1 MTKLFEDAIFIAYPL
16 GGKDTQ
22 AGLLIETYK
31 NMLVPYLYL
40 ATGECFRKIEKGNY
54 TSVLIKDM
62 MDNGIFVPDFIATGL
77 ISNKMVQSMSQEKT
91 LILNGFPRNKK
102 QGLTFIEMM
111 DFYKRNPKIIIIE
124 VSTNEI
130 MKRLEERKQI
140 EKRTDDRENV
150 VKNRLRIFEEEN
162 VPLVQLLSKYF
173 DISTI
178 NGNGTIENTQ
188 KQIIE
193 ALKIA

>member
-40 ATGECFRKIEKGNY
+40 ATGECFRKIEKENY
-54 TSVLIKDM
+54 TSILIKDM
-62 MDNGIFVPDFIATGL
+62 MDNETLVPDFLATGL
-77 ISNKMVQSMSQEKT
+77 VSSNLIQSMSQEKT

-111 DFYKRNPKIIIIE
+111 YFYKRSPKIIIIE
-124 VSTNEI
+124 VSPDEI

-140 EKRTDDRENV
+140 ETRTDDREEV
-150 VKNRLRIFEEEN
+150 VKKRLRIFEEEN
-162 VPLVQLLSKYF
+162 TPLVELLSKHF
-173 DISTI
+173 NSSII

>member
-54 TSVLIKDM
+54 TSILIKDM
-62 MDNGIFVPDFIATGL
+62 MDNGTLVPDFLATGL
-77 ISNKMVQSMSQEKT
+77 VSSNLIQSMSQEKT

-111 DFYKRNPKIIIIE
+111 YFYKRSPKIIIIE
-124 VSTNEI
+124 VSPDEI

-140 EKRTDDRENV
+140 ETRTDDREEV
-150 VKNRLRIFEEEN
+150 VKKRLRIFEEEN
-162 VPLVQLLSKYF
+162 TPLVELLSKHF
-173 DISTI
+173 NSSII

>member
-54 TSVLIKDM
+54 TSILIKDM
-62 MDNGIFVPDFIATGL
+62 MDNGTLVPDFLATGL
-77 ISNKMVQSMSQEKT
+77 VSSTMIQSMSQEKT

-111 DFYKRNPKIIIIE
+111 YFYKRSPKIIIIE
-124 VSTNEI
+124 VSPDEI

-140 EKRTDDRENV
+140 ETRTDDREEV
-150 VKNRLRIFEEEN
+150 VKKRLRIFEEEN
-162 VPLVQLLSKYF
+162 TPLVELLSKHF
-173 DISTI
+173 NSSII

>member
-1 MTKLFEDAIFIAYPL
+1 
-16 GGKDTQ
+16 
-22 AGLLIETYK
+22 
-31 NMLVPYLYL
+31 
-40 ATGECFRKIEKGNY
+40 
-54 TSVLIKDM
+54 
-62 MDNGIFVPDFIATGL
+62 
-77 ISNKMVQSMSQEKT
+77 
-91 LILNGFPRNKK
+91 
-102 QGLTFIEMM
+102 MM